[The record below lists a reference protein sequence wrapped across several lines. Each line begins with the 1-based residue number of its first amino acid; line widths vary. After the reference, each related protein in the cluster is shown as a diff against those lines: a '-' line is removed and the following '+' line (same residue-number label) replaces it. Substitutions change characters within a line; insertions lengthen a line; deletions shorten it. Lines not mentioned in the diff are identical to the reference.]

1 MRRPM
6 PANVTV
12 VFADLTGSTAMF
24 EMQGNAKA
32 TQTVTSLTQWMGEV
46 FADHQG
52 RVVKFLGD
60 GVLAVFAD
68 SLHALEAVTD
78 LQRRHHL
85 RSASERTTSSML
97 LRVGVATGEVLEVGG
112 NCYGD
117 TVHLAARL
125 SEMSGADQI
134 WASAAT
140 VDALP
145 GGSGPR
151 RRSLG
156 QVAIRGRTES
166 QIVHQIEWQEE
177 SPSEF
182 MTIPGSPQDPAP
194 PAGVRQGSITLSWL
208 DVQANFVASPLPIYL
223 GRGDD
228 AAFAVNDPR
237 VSRLHAK
244 INWVNGGFVLTDL
257 SSYGTWLRFAG
268 SESELALRRSA
279 CALRSDGEIAMGAPF
294 SDFTVPTVNFR
305 LSG

>member
-1 MRRPM
+1 M
-6 PANVTV
+6 PANATV

-32 TQTVTSLTQWMGEV
+32 TQTITGLTQWMGEV
-46 FADHQG
+46 FAEHQG

-68 SLHALEAVTD
+68 SLQALEAVTD
-78 LQRRHHL
+78 LQRTYHL
-85 RSASERTTSSML
+85 RSEGERDKTPMQ
-97 LRVGVATGEVLEVGG
+97 LRIGVATGEVLEVDGD
-112 NCYGD
+112 CYGD
-117 TVHLAARL
+117 AVTLAARL
-125 SEMSGADQI
+125 SDLSGAEQI
-134 WASAAT
+134 WATAST
-140 VDALP
+140 VGALP

-156 QVAIRGRTES
+156 PVAIRGKSEP
-166 QIVHQIEWQEE
+166 QVVYQIEWQEDL
-177 SPSEF
+177 PSEF
-182 MTIPGSPQDPAP
+182 LTIPGSLQYVAPQ
-194 PAGVRQGSITLSWL
+194 AGAQQASITLSWL
-208 DVQANFVASPLPIYL
+208 DVQASFVASPLPIYL

-244 INWVNGGFVLTDL
+244 ITWHNGAFLLTDL

-268 SESELALRRSA
+268 SETELALRRSA
-279 CALRSDGEIAMGAPF
+279 CALHSDGEIAMGATF

>member
-1 MRRPM
+1 M
-6 PANVTV
+6 PANATV

-32 TQTVTSLTQWMGEV
+32 TQTITGLTQWMGEV
-46 FADHQG
+46 FAEHQG

-78 LQRRHHL
+78 LQRTHHL
-85 RSASERTTSSML
+85 RSAGERDKPTML
-97 LRVGVATGEVLEVGG
+97 LRIGVATGEVLEVDG

-117 TVHLAARL
+117 PVNLAARL
-125 SEMSGADQI
+125 SDLSGAEQI

-145 GGSGPR
+145 SGSGPR

-156 QVAIRGRTES
+156 PVAIRGKTEP
-166 QIVHQIEWQEE
+166 QVIYQIEWQEE
-177 SPSEF
+177 LPSEF
-182 MTIPGSPQDPAP
+182 LTIPASLQYVAP
-194 PAGVRQGSITLSWL
+194 PGGPRQGSITLSWL
-208 DVQANFVASPLPIYL
+208 DVQASFVSSPLPIYL

-268 SESELALRRSA
+268 SETELALRRSA
-279 CALRSDGEIAMGAPF
+279 CALHGDGEIAMGAPF

-305 LSG
+305 LSD